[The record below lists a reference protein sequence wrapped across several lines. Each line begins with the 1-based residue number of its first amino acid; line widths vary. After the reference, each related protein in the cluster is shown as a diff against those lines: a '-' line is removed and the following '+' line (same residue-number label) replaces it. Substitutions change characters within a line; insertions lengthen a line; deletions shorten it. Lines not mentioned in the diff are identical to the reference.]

1 MSKKESTPALQQ
13 QYVDIF
19 DEHMAA
25 EFEHKN
31 IDDTMGTMSQNP
43 YVINIPTLR
52 GGDNYQAVRQFYDSE
67 FIGQFPDD
75 MDIEVISKSFNTDLL
90 VTELVMSLTHDQ
102 HIPWLLPDI
111 PPSYKKISF
120 FTIVVVNFKDGKVA
134 SERIYWDQGSVL
146 AQVGLIDENKLPV
159 NGQAC
164 VHKLLELV
172 KSRR

>member
-1 MSKKESTPALQQ
+1 MATKEITSQLHQK
-13 QYVDIF
+13 YVDIF

-25 EFEHKN
+25 EFDHKN
-31 IDDTMGTMSQNP
+31 INDTMATMSEDP

-52 GGDNYQAVRQFYDSE
+52 GGDNYQAVKHFYNTE

-90 VTELVMSLTHDQ
+90 VTELVMSLTHDRE
-102 HIPWLLPDI
+102 IPWLLPNI
-111 PPSYKKISF
+111 SPSYKKISF
-120 FTIVVVNFKDGKVA
+120 FTIVIVNFKDEKVD

-146 AQVGLIDENKLPV
+146 AQVGLIDEKKLPV